1 MKCCGSRWLLGIKII
16 LTVLKRQVMKSPE
29 SGASVPKIHFYVD
42 PLKDKLV
49 IQMSMPLQGLI
60 SKDSEA

>member
-1 MKCCGSRWLLGIKII
+1 
-16 LTVLKRQVMKSPE
+16 MKSPE

-42 PLKDKLV
+42 PFKDKLV

-60 SKDSEA
+60 SRDSEA